1 MGIQS
6 TGRTFD
12 GSERKSDRALAE
24 ICRMIS
30 ASTSLAESI
39 TRAIRSRPSTIGL
52 TVPRLT
58 SRRLRSGLLSHHG
71 SHHRATVIRDVLH
84 RNNGFTVVFQN
95 AHTRRCYVDPGHIT
109 WCGPHIVATIGV
121 RERTRY
127 TPDMPGVWPK
137 PTVCITTGIS
147 YLAAI
152 SGPMTPSGG

>member
-6 TGRTFD
+6 TRRTFD

-39 TRAIRSRPSTIGL
+39 TQAIRIKAVNHRFDSAETHQQTFTLGPSL
-52 TVPRLT
+52 PPWFP
-58 SRRLRSGLLSHHG
+58 
-71 SHHRATVIRDVLH
+71 HRATVIRDVLH

-127 TPDMPGVWPK
+127 TLDMPGVWPK